1 MKNQEKLSA
10 IILTYNEEKNL
21 PQCLESIRGL
31 AHETIVVDSFSTDR
45 TQAIAKEFGARVH
58 EHPFKNQADQFN
70 WALDNLEITGDWIL
84 KLDADEYVTPE
95 LRGEIHALLNAD
107 ERAGSPTAAFDGYY
121 IKRRVY
127 FMGRWIRHGGYY
139 PIWFLRLWRKG
150 KGRSEVKEMDEH
162 IVLTEG
168 KAGRLRYDF
177 ADDNRK
183 GLSDWT
189 AKHNNYATREAW
201 DYVAGLYASGDKKA
215 FYYRLPP
222 FCRAFAYFSYRY
234 FIRLGFLDGAP
245 GLAWHFLQGLWYRFL
260 IDAKIR
266 ELQNESSHR
275 H

>member
-1 MKNQEKLSA
+1 MKEKLSV

-31 AHETIVVDSFSTDR
+31 AHETIVVDSYSTDR

-70 WALDNLEITGDWIL
+70 WALDNVEITGDWIL
-84 KLDADEYVTPE
+84 KLDADEYITPE
-95 LRGEIHALLNAD
+95 LREEIGELLKRSDLHLQN
-107 ERAGSPTAAFDGYY
+107 FNGYY
-121 IKRRVY
+121 IKRRVH

-162 IVLTEG
+162 IILTEG
-168 KAGRLRYDF
+168 EAGRLRYDF

-183 GLSDWT
+183 GLTDWT
-189 AKHNNYATREAW
+189 NKHNGYSTREAR
-201 DYVAGLYASGDKKA
+201 DYVAGYYSSGDKKV

-222 FCRAFAYFSYRY
+222 FFRAFAYFCYRY
-234 FIRLGFLDGAP
+234 FVRLGFLDGVP
-245 GLAWHFLQGLWYRFL
+245 GLAWHFLQGFWYRFL

-266 ELQNESSHR
+266 ELQHENPNR